1 MNVVVDDPSGRKT
14 VHIVPDGAPMT
25 TWNAGVVLGP
35 PDLTS
40 LNLTEELT
48 TRLHNELFN
57 RGIIRRSDARR
68 QRPEV
73 HAALMSA
80 LRIDA
85 DRIVALYEEQSN
97 A

>member
-14 VHIVPDGAPMT
+14 VHVVPDGAPST
-25 TWNAGVVLGP
+25 TWTAGVVLGP
-35 PDLTS
+35 PDLTTLGLS
-40 LNLTEELT
+40 EEVT
-48 TRLHNELFN
+48 TKLHNELFN
-57 RGIIRRSDARR
+57 RGIIRRNDARMA
-68 QRPEV
+68 RPEV

-85 DRIVALYEEQSN
+85 DRIISLYEEQSN